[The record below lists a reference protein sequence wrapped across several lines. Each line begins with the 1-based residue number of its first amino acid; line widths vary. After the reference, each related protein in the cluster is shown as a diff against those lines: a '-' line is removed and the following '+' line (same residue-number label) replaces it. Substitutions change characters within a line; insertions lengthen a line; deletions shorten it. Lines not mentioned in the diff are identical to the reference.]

1 MKNKLILAA
10 VLAAVTGGVAATS
23 AQAAPFKA
31 PLTEKA
37 ASNVE
42 AVHYD
47 DYRKRPWWWRANRYD
62 NDYGRRKPWWWKKR
76 HHDRDWSWRDDH
88 RGRDRDYRR
97 W

>member
-23 AQAAPFKA
+23 AQAVPFKA

-42 AVHYD
+42 AVHYNT
-47 DYRKRPWWWRANRYD
+47 RQRPWWWKSNRYED
-62 NDYGRRKPWWWKKR
+62 HHKWRKHLWWKQKQK
-76 HHDRDWSWRDDH
+76 HNRDWSWRDDR
-88 RGRDRDYRR
+88 RGHDHDRR